1 MALVSPAAL
10 SPYGSNALKYDDRVN
25 DDLIN
30 AAWLVRDGT
39 AGYGQFDRLYALVR
53 WLSENMGVM
62 QAHTIAAI
70 GTTTGNVTIELDT
83 ATVYTLAPSGNINL
97 TLSNTDAGGGTL
109 PDGLLRRLVIRSS
122 STHVVN
128 VLRSGGVAIF
138 SPITSGA
145 AYSTTVE
152 VFRSGGVW
160 RGGLYDSNY
169 ATADTGY

>member
-1 MALVSPAAL
+1 MALVQPSAL
-10 SPYGSNALKYDDRVN
+10 SPYSTNALKYDDRVN

-39 AGYGQFDRLYALVR
+39 AGYGQFDRLYALLR
-53 WLSENMGVM
+53 WLSENVGVL
-62 QAHTIAAI
+62 QAHSVSAI
-70 GTTTGNVTIELDT
+70 GTTTGNVTITLDT
-83 ATVYTLAPSGNINL
+83 ATIYTIAPSGNVNL
-97 TLSNTDAGGGTL
+97 TLSNTDGGGNTL
-109 PDGLLRRLVIRSS
+109 PDGLLRRLVIRSP

-152 VFRSGGVW
+152 VWRQGGVW
-160 RGGLYDSNY
+160 RGGLYDSNF